1 MALASSIIYNE
12 LPPLHRKAFYMQTN
26 PVLGLP
32 QSRLVNELETSVI
45 REVTAPVVEGD
56 GIKPHKKGQAEE
68 LGLACRYTEWTIS
81 SLHPSA
87 PTRGFSL

>member
-12 LPPLHRKAFYMQTN
+12 LPHSIARLFICKRT

-45 REVTAPVVEGD
+45 GKVTAPVVEGD
-56 GIKPHKKGQAEE
+56 GIKPHKKGQAGE
-68 LGLACRYTEWTIS
+68 LGLACR
-81 SLHPSA
+81 
-87 PTRGFSL
+87 